1 MSESFSSVPVAVYE
15 QAFGGYPYARVEHRG
30 SCIKLSIQN
39 QTGRGTQ
46 LCYDIFPGAQ
56 IIYNCLDME
65 TCFEPVSVPAGFFQL
80 NYCREGCFEIETAD
94 GFFGFLGEGDLVVN
108 DPASQPV
115 RHTRLPLG
123 HFVGVTLLFQVQ
135 TAQQSLDALFPGCG
149 ISLHQLRDK
158 LCGSRT
164 FFLLRA
170 QPEVNRVCTELYQV
184 DDRIR
189 PTYVLLKTV
198 ELLLY
203 LTLRQNEPPVPFPH
217 FSRQVVQA
225 TLAAFALAQENPFAV
240 STIGE
245 MASRF
250 AIASTS
256 FRECFKCLYGQPA
269 GAFLRVQRI
278 RRAAEKLL
286 SHRDLSVCQVAQWAG
301 YENQSKFASAFKAV
315 MGHTPLAYRRQNHE

>member
-1 MSESFSSVPVAVYE
+1 
-15 QAFGGYPYARVEHRG
+15 
-30 SCIKLSIQN
+30 
-39 QTGRGTQ
+39 
-46 LCYDIFPGAQ
+46 
-56 IIYNCLDME
+56 ME
-65 TCFEPVSVPAGFFQL
+65 TCFEPVSVPPGFLQL
-80 NYCREGCFEIETAD
+80 NYCREGCFEIETVE
-94 GFFGFLGEGDLVVN
+94 GSFGFLGEGDLVVN
-108 DPASQPV
+108 DPHSQPV
-115 RHTRLPLG
+115 RHSRLPLG
-123 HFVGVTLLFQVQ
+123 HFVGVTLLFHVQ
-135 TAQQSLDALFPGCG
+135 TAQQSLEALFPDSG

-158 LCGSRT
+158 FCGSRT

-170 QPEVNRVCTELYQV
+170 QPEVNRVYTELYQM
-184 DDRIR
+184 DDCIR
-189 PTYVLLKTV
+189 PTYAVLKTV

-203 LTLRQNEPPVPFPH
+203 LSLRQNEPPMPFPH

-225 TLAAFALAQENPFAV
+225 TLAACALAQENPFAV

-250 AIASTS
+250 AVAPTS
-256 FRECFKCLYGQPA
+256 LRECFKCLYGQPA

-315 MGHTPLAYRRQNHE
+315 MGCTPLAYRRQTHK